1 MEIEM
6 LVAKKYVEVDL
17 KLDTKAL
24 SRDGVE
30 ANGHC
35 DRINED
41 PKKHYL
47 LAILKLCGIHS
58 KATYLEDIADCLHLR
73 QTQGQGKCCSEPV
86 IHYI

>member
-47 LAILKLCGIHS
+47 LAILKLCDKVSAAVNQSSTIYEFGI
-58 KATYLEDIADCLHLR
+58 
-73 QTQGQGKCCSEPV
+73 P
-86 IHYI
+86 

>member
-1 MEIEM
+1 MKIEM
-6 LVAKKYVEVDL
+6 LVTKKYVEVDL
-17 KLDTKAL
+17 KLNTKAL

-30 ANGHC
+30 TNGHC

-47 LAILKLCGIHS
+47 LAVLELCCVHS

-73 QTQGQGKCCSEPV
+73 QAQGQGKCSSEPV
-86 IHYI
+86 INYI

>member
-1 MEIEM
+1 MKIEM
-6 LVAKKYVEVDL
+6 LVTKKYVEVDL
-17 KLDTKAL
+17 KLNTKAL

-30 ANGHC
+30 TNGYC

-47 LAILKLCGIHS
+47 LAILELCCVHS

-73 QTQGQGKCCSEPV
+73 QAQGQGKCSSEPV
-86 IHYI
+86 INYI